1 MNYDRMNVLSLID
14 VSFSYRPGREVLKGV
29 SLSVERGEQVA
40 LIGANGV
47 GKSTLLKL
55 FVGLLEPHS
64 GCVEVCG
71 MTVER
76 KNLASVRRAAGYVFQ
91 DAESQLFLANVW
103 EDVAFGPR
111 NEGLAEDEVRK
122 RTEVAL
128 ESVGISSLA
137 QEHVYRL
144 SGGQKRLAS
153 IATVLALRPEV
164 LLLDEPTKGL
174 DAYAKQ
180 RIIKIIRELKSS
192 GVTVVVV
199 THDVEFASL
208 CADRCALFFRG
219 SIVSTSVPSEFFSE
233 NSFYTTA
240 ANRMSRSVFK
250 NAVTAADV
258 INLYKANTE
267 SDA

>member
-1 MNYDRMNVLSLID
+1 MIGDRMNVLSLKD

-55 FVGLLEPHS
+55 FVGLLEPQS
-64 GCVEVCG
+64 GSVEVCG
-71 MTVER
+71 MHVGR

-153 IATVLALRPEV
+153 IATVLALRPDV
-164 LLLDEPTKGL
+164 LLLDEPTLAL
-174 DAYAKQ
+174 DPRNRRMVIRALGDLPCAKLIATHDLDFVLDSCS
-180 RIIKIIRELKSS
+180 RVIVVSDGMIVAEGAPAVILRNRELLESNGLELPLS
-192 GVTVVVV
+192 QT
-199 THDVEFASL
+199 S
-208 CADRCALFFRG
+208 RCQ
-219 SIVSTSVPSEFFSE
+219 
-233 NSFYTTA
+233 
-240 ANRMSRSVFK
+240 
-250 NAVTAADV
+250 
-258 INLYKANTE
+258 
-267 SDA
+267 

>member
-1 MNYDRMNVLSLID
+1 MNVLSLKD

-55 FVGLLEPHS
+55 FVGLLEPHT

-76 KNLASVRRAAGYVFQ
+76 KNLATVRRAAGYVFQ

-153 IATVLALRPEV
+153 IATVLALRPDV
-164 LLLDEPTKGL
+164 LLLDEPTLAL
-174 DAYAKQ
+174 DPRNRRMVIRALGDLPCAKLIATHDLDFVLDSCS
-180 RIIKIIRELKSS
+180 RVIVVSDGMIVAEGAPAVILRNRELLESNGLELPLS
-192 GVTVVVV
+192 QT
-199 THDVEFASL
+199 S
-208 CADRCALFFRG
+208 RCQ
-219 SIVSTSVPSEFFSE
+219 
-233 NSFYTTA
+233 
-240 ANRMSRSVFK
+240 
-250 NAVTAADV
+250 
-258 INLYKANTE
+258 
-267 SDA
+267 

>member
-1 MNYDRMNVLSLID
+1 MNVLSLID

-55 FVGLLEPHS
+55 FVGLLEPHT

-153 IATVLALRPEV
+153 IATVLALRPDV
-164 LLLDEPTKGL
+164 LLLDEPTLAL
-174 DAYAKQ
+174 DPRNRRMVISALRDLPCAKLIATHDLDFVLDSCS
-180 RIIKIIRELKSS
+180 RVIVVSDGMIVAEGAPAVILRNRELLESNGLELPLS
-192 GVTVVVV
+192 QT
-199 THDVEFASL
+199 S
-208 CADRCALFFRG
+208 RCQ
-219 SIVSTSVPSEFFSE
+219 
-233 NSFYTTA
+233 
-240 ANRMSRSVFK
+240 
-250 NAVTAADV
+250 
-258 INLYKANTE
+258 
-267 SDA
+267 

>member
-1 MNYDRMNVLSLID
+1 MNVLSLKD

-29 SLSVERGEQVA
+29 SISVSRGEQVA

-55 FVGLLEPHS
+55 FVGLLEPHT

-153 IATVLALRPEV
+153 IATVLALRPDV
-164 LLLDEPTKGL
+164 LLLDEPTLAL
-174 DAYAKQ
+174 DPRNRRMVIRALGDLPCAKLIATHDLDFVLDSCSRVIVMSGG
-180 RIIKIIRELKSS
+180 RIVAEGAPADILQNRELLESN
-192 GVTVVVV
+192 GL
-199 THDVEFASL
+199 ELPLSL
-208 CADRCALFFRG
+208 SHCRQ
-219 SIVSTSVPSEFFSE
+219 
-233 NSFYTTA
+233 
-240 ANRMSRSVFK
+240 
-250 NAVTAADV
+250 
-258 INLYKANTE
+258 
-267 SDA
+267 

>member
-1 MNYDRMNVLSLID
+1 MNYDRMNVLSLKD

-29 SLSVERGEQVA
+29 SLSVARGEQVA

-55 FVGLLEPHS
+55 FVGLLDPQS
-64 GCVEVCG
+64 GSVEVCG
-71 MTVER
+71 MSVER
-76 KNLASVRRAAGYVFQ
+76 KNLAAVRRAAGYVFQ

-128 ESVGISSLA
+128 ESVGISSFA

-153 IATVLALRPEV
+153 IATVLAMRPDV
-164 LLLDEPTKGL
+164 LLLDEPTLAL
-174 DAYAKQ
+174 DPRNRRMVIRALGDLPCAKLIATHDLDFVLDSCSRVIVVSEG
-180 RIIKIIRELKSS
+180 RIVAEGVPADILQNRELLESN
-192 GVTVVVV
+192 GL
-199 THDVEFASL
+199 ELPLSL
-208 CADRCALFFRG
+208 SHCRQ
-219 SIVSTSVPSEFFSE
+219 
-233 NSFYTTA
+233 
-240 ANRMSRSVFK
+240 
-250 NAVTAADV
+250 
-258 INLYKANTE
+258 
-267 SDA
+267 

>member
-1 MNYDRMNVLSLID
+1 MNYDRMNVLSLKD

-55 FVGLLEPHS
+55 FVGLLEPQS
-64 GCVEVCG
+64 GSVEVCG
-71 MTVER
+71 MSVER
-76 KNLASVRRAAGYVFQ
+76 KNLAAVRRTAGYVFQ

-122 RTEVAL
+122 RTADAL

-153 IATVLALRPEV
+153 IATVLALRPDV
-164 LLLDEPTKGL
+164 LLLDEPTLAL
-174 DAYAKQ
+174 DPRNRCMVIRALGDLPCAKLIATHDLDFVLDSCSRVVVMSDG
-180 RIIKIIRELKSS
+180 RIVAEGEPADILQNRELLESN
-192 GVTVVVV
+192 GL
-199 THDVEFASL
+199 ELPLSL
-208 CADRCALFFRG
+208 SHCRQ
-219 SIVSTSVPSEFFSE
+219 
-233 NSFYTTA
+233 
-240 ANRMSRSVFK
+240 
-250 NAVTAADV
+250 
-258 INLYKANTE
+258 
-267 SDA
+267 

>member
-1 MNYDRMNVLSLID
+1 MNYDRMNVLSLKD

-55 FVGLLEPHS
+55 FVGLLDPQS
-64 GCVEVCG
+64 GSVEVCG
-71 MTVER
+71 MSVER
-76 KNLASVRRAAGYVFQ
+76 KNLAAVRRAAGYVFQ

-103 EDVAFGPR
+103 ADVAFGPR
-111 NEGLAEDEVRK
+111 NEGLVEDEVRK

-153 IATVLALRPEV
+153 IATVLAMRPDV
-164 LLLDEPTKGL
+164 LLLDEPTLAL
-174 DAYAKQ
+174 DPRNRRMVIRALGDLPCAKLIATHDLDFVLDSCSRVIVMSEG
-180 RIIKIIRELKSS
+180 RIVAEGTPDVILRNRELLESNGLELPLSLSS
-192 GVTVVVV
+192 
-199 THDVEFASL
+199 
-208 CADRCALFFRG
+208 C
-219 SIVSTSVPSEFFSE
+219 
-233 NSFYTTA
+233 
-240 ANRMSRSVFK
+240 SR
-250 NAVTAADV
+250 
-258 INLYKANTE
+258 
-267 SDA
+267 

>member
-1 MNYDRMNVLSLID
+1 MNVLSMKD
-14 VSFSYRPGREVLKGV
+14 VSFSYRPGHEVFNGI
-29 SLSVERGEQVA
+29 SLSVARGEQVA

-55 FVGLLEPHS
+55 FVGLLEPQS
-64 GCVEVCG
+64 GSVEVCG
-71 MTVER
+71 IPVER
-76 KNLASVRRAAGYVFQ
+76 KNLAAVRRAAGYVFQ

-128 ESVGISSLA
+128 ESVGISSIA

-164 LLLDEPTKGL
+164 LLLDEPTLALDPRNRRMVIRALGDLPSAKFIATHDLDFVL
-174 DAYAKQ
+174 DACSRVIVMSGGTIVAEGDPAD
-180 RIIKIIRELKSS
+180 ILCNRELIESCGLELPLSQSS
-192 GVTVVVV
+192 CRL
-199 THDVEFASL
+199 HL
-208 CADRCALFFRG
+208 
-219 SIVSTSVPSEFFSE
+219 
-233 NSFYTTA
+233 
-240 ANRMSRSVFK
+240 K
-250 NAVTAADV
+250 
-258 INLYKANTE
+258 
-267 SDA
+267 

>member
-1 MNYDRMNVLSLID
+1 MIGDRINVLSLKD
-14 VSFSYRPGREVLKGV
+14 VLFSYRPGREVLKGV

-55 FVGLLEPHS
+55 FVGLLEPHT

-153 IATVLALRPEV
+153 IATVLALRPDV
-164 LLLDEPTKGL
+164 LLLDEPTLAL
-174 DAYAKQ
+174 DPRNRRMVIRALGDLPCAKLIATHDLDFVLDSCSRVIVMSGG
-180 RIIKIIRELKSS
+180 RIVAEGAPAVILRNRELLESNGLELPLS
-192 GVTVVVV
+192 QT
-199 THDVEFASL
+199 S
-208 CADRCALFFRG
+208 RCQ
-219 SIVSTSVPSEFFSE
+219 
-233 NSFYTTA
+233 
-240 ANRMSRSVFK
+240 
-250 NAVTAADV
+250 
-258 INLYKANTE
+258 
-267 SDA
+267 

>member
-1 MNYDRMNVLSLID
+1 MIGDRINVLSLKD

-29 SLSVERGEQVA
+29 SLSVARGEQVA

-55 FVGLLEPHS
+55 FVGLLDPQS
-64 GCVEVCG
+64 GSVEVCG

-76 KNLASVRRAAGYVFQ
+76 KNLAAVRRAAGYVFQ

-153 IATVLALRPEV
+153 IATVLALRPDV
-164 LLLDEPTKGL
+164 LLLDEPTLAL
-174 DAYAKQ
+174 DPRNRRMVIRALGDLPCAKLIATHDLDFVLDSCSRVIVMSGG
-180 RIIKIIRELKSS
+180 RIVAEGEPVDILQNRELLESN
-192 GVTVVVV
+192 GL
-199 THDVEFASL
+199 ELPLSL
-208 CADRCALFFRG
+208 SHCRQ
-219 SIVSTSVPSEFFSE
+219 
-233 NSFYTTA
+233 
-240 ANRMSRSVFK
+240 
-250 NAVTAADV
+250 
-258 INLYKANTE
+258 
-267 SDA
+267 

>member
-1 MNYDRMNVLSLID
+1 MIGDRMNVLSLKD
-14 VSFSYRPGREVLKGV
+14 VSFSYRPGREVLKGI

-55 FVGLLEPHS
+55 FVGLLEPHT

-153 IATVLALRPEV
+153 IATVLALRPDV
-164 LLLDEPTKGL
+164 LLLDEPTLAL
-174 DAYAKQ
+174 DPRNRRMVIRALGDLPCAKLIATHDLDFVLDSCSRVIVMSGG
-180 RIIKIIRELKSS
+180 RIVAEGAPAVILRNRELLESNGLELPLS
-192 GVTVVVV
+192 QT
-199 THDVEFASL
+199 S
-208 CADRCALFFRG
+208 RCQ
-219 SIVSTSVPSEFFSE
+219 
-233 NSFYTTA
+233 
-240 ANRMSRSVFK
+240 
-250 NAVTAADV
+250 
-258 INLYKANTE
+258 
-267 SDA
+267 

>member
-1 MNYDRMNVLSLID
+1 MIGDRINVLSLKD
-14 VSFSYRPGREVLKGV
+14 VSFSYRPGREVLKGI
-29 SLSVERGEQVA
+29 SLSVARGEQVA

-55 FVGLLEPHS
+55 FVGLLEPHT

-153 IATVLALRPEV
+153 IATVLALRPDV
-164 LLLDEPTKGL
+164 LLLDEPTLAL
-174 DAYAKQ
+174 DPRNRRMVIRALGDLPCAKLIATHDLDFVLDSCS
-180 RIIKIIRELKSS
+180 RVIVVSDGMIVAEGEPAVILRNRELLESN
-192 GVTVVVV
+192 GL
-199 THDVEFASL
+199 ELPLSL
-208 CADRCALFFRG
+208 SHCRQ
-219 SIVSTSVPSEFFSE
+219 
-233 NSFYTTA
+233 
-240 ANRMSRSVFK
+240 
-250 NAVTAADV
+250 
-258 INLYKANTE
+258 
-267 SDA
+267 

>member
-1 MNYDRMNVLSLID
+1 MIGDRINVLSLKD

-55 FVGLLEPHS
+55 FVGLLEPHT

-153 IATVLALRPEV
+153 IATVLALRPDV
-164 LLLDEPTKGL
+164 LLLDEPTLAL
-174 DAYAKQ
+174 DPRNRRMVIRALGDLPCAKLIATHDLDFVLDSCSRVIVMSGG
-180 RIIKIIRELKSS
+180 RIVAEGAPAVILRNRELLESNGLELPLS
-192 GVTVVVV
+192 QT
-199 THDVEFASL
+199 S
-208 CADRCALFFRG
+208 RCQ
-219 SIVSTSVPSEFFSE
+219 
-233 NSFYTTA
+233 
-240 ANRMSRSVFK
+240 
-250 NAVTAADV
+250 
-258 INLYKANTE
+258 
-267 SDA
+267 

>member
-1 MNYDRMNVLSLID
+1 MIGDRINVLSLKD

-55 FVGLLEPHS
+55 FVGLLEPQS
-64 GCVEVCG
+64 GSVEVCG

-76 KNLASVRRAAGYVFQ
+76 KNLAAVRRAAGYVFQ

-111 NEGLAEDEVRK
+111 NEGLPEDEVRR
-122 RTEVAL
+122 RTADAL

-153 IATVLALRPEV
+153 IATVLAMRPDV
-164 LLLDEPTKGL
+164 LLLDEPTLAL
-174 DAYAKQ
+174 DPRNRRMVIRALGDLPCAKLIATHDLDFVLDSCSRVIVVSDG
-180 RIIKIIRELKSS
+180 RIVAEGIPDVILRNRELLESN
-192 GVTVVVV
+192 GL
-199 THDVEFASL
+199 ELPLSL
-208 CADRCALFFRG
+208 SHCRQ
-219 SIVSTSVPSEFFSE
+219 
-233 NSFYTTA
+233 
-240 ANRMSRSVFK
+240 
-250 NAVTAADV
+250 
-258 INLYKANTE
+258 
-267 SDA
+267 